1 MKLPT
6 YLHLDH
12 ESVELKLHAALHLRG
27 VVLRKR
33 GSFILFNVCN
43 CNIDS
48 LVSNYVKVSSK
59 MSTRTKRRRQLFF
72 VLGLKKWRKAGL
84 LEIMYRNVVK
94 SAMAIVPL
102 REVD

>member
-1 MKLPT
+1 
-6 YLHLDH
+6 
-12 ESVELKLHAALHLRG
+12 
-27 VVLRKR
+27 
-33 GSFILFNVCN
+33 
-43 CNIDS
+43 
-48 LVSNYVKVSSK
+48 